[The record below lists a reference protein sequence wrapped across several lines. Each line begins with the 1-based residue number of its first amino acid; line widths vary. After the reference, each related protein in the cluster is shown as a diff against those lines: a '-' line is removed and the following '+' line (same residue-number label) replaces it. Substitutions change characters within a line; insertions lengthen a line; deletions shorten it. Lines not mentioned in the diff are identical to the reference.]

1 MDLDLRPVTDDEYR
15 DFVGLLENAFAF
27 SATSDD
33 VGELRSITE
42 LDRTIGVFDGPDLI
56 ASGGAV
62 SFEVT
67 LPGGVLEP
75 AAGVTFVTVRGTHRR
90 RGVLR
95 RMMGYQL
102 DDVAER
108 GESLALLTASEG
120 PIYRRFGYGPASYE
134 ANWSIPVKDH
144 EFIEPPRAPGMLRV
158 VDKAEAAATYPAIYD
173 RCRRTITGA
182 VNRRDEWWTGWF
194 TDRERHRDGASARY
208 YVLHEDASGE
218 PDGYLAYR
226 LRRKWD
232 HGLADMTLVVDQLYG
247 ANADVEAVLWQYAL
261 EHDLVGIVTAAGR
274 PVDETLR
281 WRLTDPRRL
290 TCSQLVDGVWA
301 RLLDIPRALE
311 ARRYRATDVL
321 VLQITDPFRPTN
333 DGTYLLEGGPDG
345 AAAVRSDRSPDLA
358 MDVADLG
365 SIFLGGVTPSSLAR
379 AGRIGELTPG
389 ALARSDAFFSAAPL
403 PWLTT
408 HF

>member
-1 MDLDLRPVTDDEYR
+1 MDLQLRPVTDDEFR
-15 DFVGLLENAFAF
+15 RFLGLLENAFAF
-27 SATSDD
+27 DASSDD
-33 VGELRSITE
+33 VGEIRSVTE
-42 LDRTIGVFDGPDLI
+42 LDRTIGVFDSGKLV
-56 ASGGAV
+56 ASAGAF
-62 SFEVT
+62 SFELT
-67 LPGGVLEP
+67 LPGGILEP

-90 RGVLR
+90 RGILR
-95 RMMGYQL
+95 RMMDHQL
-102 DDVAER
+102 DDVADR
-108 GESLALLTASEG
+108 GECLALLTASEG
-120 PIYRRFGYGPASYE
+120 AIYRRFGYGPASYE
-134 ANWSIPVKDH
+134 ANWSIPTENH
-144 EFIEPPRAPGMLRV
+144 RFIEPPHAPGRLRV

-182 VNRRDEWWTGWF
+182 VDRRDEWWTGWF
-194 TDRERHRDGASARY
+194 TDRERDRDGASARY
-208 YVLHEDASGE
+208 YVLHEDANGE

-232 HGLADMTLVVDQLYG
+232 HGLPDMTLVIEQLHG
-247 ANADVEAVLWQYAL
+247 ASDDVEAVLWQYAL
-261 EHDLVGIVTAAGR
+261 EHDLVGTISATGR

-311 ARRYRATDVL
+311 ARRYRASDTL
-321 VLQITDPFRPTN
+321 ALGITDPFRPGN
-333 DGTYLLEGGPDG
+333 DGTYLVEGSPDG
-345 AAAVRSDRSPDLA
+345 ASAARTDRSPDLS

-365 SIFLGGVTPSSLAR
+365 SIYLGGVTPSSLAR
-379 AGRIGELTPG
+379 AGRIQELTPG
-389 ALARSDAFFSAAPL
+389 ALTRGDAFFSAAPL